1 MFKNINRK
9 VLIIGI
15 LIMVFN
21 PILIVN
27 FLNLSS
33 KKTVNNVSEDNVLK
47 AADIAGTDLY
57 AERINAFVAGNK
69 SIIKQSLFTNDTNI
83 LPHFDLRDPAFYQC
97 NLLFSASNGIT
108 PNIFPR
114 VLNEN
119 GFSYQ
124 YEMCFNGFSGFL
136 YYDEKLDEDDAKIRA
151 NRALEIIRRKFAI
164 DLILINVSE
173 PNFFPF
179 IGHYPDWKIFL
190 HELTTNL
197 PMDGYWKALDIN
209 RLTSEEYLVNH
220 HISST
225 FFLLNSLDFFE
236 KDLFESINQVDFNL
250 DSLDLSFIYS
260 LEIENLFEQFT
271 NIDFETIFGNLSQFI
286 GDNQTISQEDVEEF
300 SEFFDIFSLSN
311 KSHYTSI
318 MIQYEGVEEAIQK
331 VSNNQYRFNLWNAL
345 NYSGEPLRPSEKIF
359 IALAGAFMSE
369 IDITILCSDII
380 DTTPEYFD
388 LYDFLLEQIELILF
402 YAGVDFD
409 IDTVRDYTFEL
420 FWVDKGGIK
429 QNYIKPVNLDD
440 PTDFIN
446 FLPILGVQ
454 GLPSIPTG
462 IFDPIQEFIVT
473 YLINTSEPN
482 IMIRKELVNENAS
495 FGVYKDFSFNI
506 TAKNIGNE
514 TCWGVPTQFPLDLD
528 DFLSIIILP
537 LIALDILDVDD
548 FKDDLWQS
556 VEDLY
561 PNQYDSLEDFFNCE
575 EDPRIF
581 YFDTLGLGLIDTYYP
596 NINNVSNLWPYNE
609 NADAVLADT
618 FTTNQIYNILDLE
631 ESQELFTNEYSI
643 WNAENWRLEPGEKIS
658 YIYSNFSIDAYDSY
672 TEFYKYNFTIKES
685 IPKLP
690 VIISGFS
697 IMGTNPYM
705 ALTNDEES
713 WVIEA
718 EEKYLDQYDL
728 ELVFLFQNHT
738 NIDFT
743 NKSLDSISISI
754 NYTGPF
760 DVIELEVFNYS
771 VEEYQNINPYLTS
784 RDNNTSTFSFTNV
797 NGDLNWIF
805 DPYAPNNYTI
815 IIRIK
820 GTDSNVFNVS
830 INDFNIHFLYRDI
843 NEYKGQSSRIIYSS
857 TSGKIQYVRRSN
869 SISLSTHNMS
879 SIIAFSQLSNYN
891 LRVGD
896 LNTYTLHFQNIGT
909 NIAQAVN
916 ISILIPGIIQD
927 NNNFT
932 IKDNYLTYFLP
943 ELAPLEEKEISFT
956 FYVPNSESI
965 FSTVIIYKDSQLIAN
980 LNNSELNAKPNEV
993 YLSALVDYYDYFPFV
1008 HALEIYLNS
1017 SNLAPSIGGLFN
1029 LSLNLKNVGPSNFS
1043 IEEINFTLGDQFG
1056 DLIYAS
1062 PNHSLSLKNIEFNN
1076 IRTINF
1082 TLKKNDWKG
1091 YYYPSIAYLDN
1102 KDNRIFQI
1110 LSSTPIVLGN
1120 ISFLI
1125 SKSVSQNQIEVG
1137 EIITVNV
1144 TIVNTGTICVKNVTL
1159 SDIISFNQ
1167 IEFTLIEGNLI
1178 KMIEQLEANETIS
1191 ISYKIKA
1198 KTQSLVTLK
1207 PASIEYYFLS
1217 KSKEISNQIMVKI
1230 IIPTRIQ
1237 LYFTF
1242 IPSLVS
1248 LLILIYFIWRTRKY
1262 RTRKYEIQ
1270 RSEMVLFKKGPRE
1283 SILKIENTLKEQ
1295 LAKLDQEKNK
1305 IPKVTD
1311 NTTNNGGGE

>member
-1 MFKNINRK
+1 MFKNIVRK
-9 VLIIGI
+9 VLIICI

-27 FLNLSS
+27 FSNLSFKETS
-33 KKTVNNVSEDNVLK
+33 DNVSEDNALK
-47 AADIAGTDLY
+47 TADVAGTDLY
-57 AERINAFVAGNK
+57 AEKINAFVAGNK

-108 PNIFPR
+108 PSIFPR

-124 YEMCFNGFSGFL
+124 YEMSFNGFSGFL
-136 YYDEKLDEDDAKIRA
+136 YYDEELDEDDAKMRA
-151 NRALEIIRRKFAI
+151 DRALEIIRRKFEI
-164 DLILINVSE
+164 DLIMINVSE

-179 IGHYPDWKIFL
+179 IGYYPEWGVFL

-209 RLTSEEYLVNH
+209 RLTSEEYLMNH

-271 NIDFETIFGNLSQFI
+271 NVDFETIFGNLSQLI

-300 SEFFDIFSLSN
+300 SEFFNILSLSN
-311 KSHYTSI
+311 KSHYTSL
-318 MIQYEGVEEAIQK
+318 MIQYEGLEEAIQK
-331 VSNNQYRFNLWNAL
+331 VGINQYKFNLWNAL
-345 NYSGEPLRPSEKIF
+345 NYSGEALRPSEKIF

-369 IDITILCSDII
+369 IDITILCTDII
-380 DTTPEYFD
+380 DATPKYFD

-409 IDTVRDYTFEL
+409 LDTVRDYTFEL
-420 FWVDKGGIK
+420 FWVDKSGIK

-440 PTDFIN
+440 STDFIN

-454 GLPSIPTG
+454 GLPGIPTG
-462 IFDPIQEFIVT
+462 IFDPIQDFIVT
-473 YLINTSEPN
+473 YLINTPEPN
-482 IMIRKELVNENAS
+482 IMIKKELVNKNAS
-495 FGVYKDFSFNI
+495 FGVFKDFSFNI
-506 TAKNIGNE
+506 TAENIGNE

-537 LIALDILDVDD
+537 LSILNLLDVDD
-548 FKDDLWQS
+548 FKDDLWDS
-556 VEDLY
+556 VEVLY

-581 YFDTLGLGLIDTYYP
+581 YFDTLGLGIIDTYYP
-596 NINNVSNLWPYNE
+596 NLNNVSNLWPYNE

-618 FTTNQIYNILDLE
+618 FTTSTIYDILDLE
-631 ESQELFTNEYSI
+631 GSQELFTNEYSI
-643 WNAENWRLEPGEKIS
+643 WNAENWRLESGEKIS

-672 TEFYKYNFTIKES
+672 TEFYKYNFTIKETL
-685 IPKLP
+685 PKLP
-690 VIISGFS
+690 AIISGFS

-728 ELVFLFQNHT
+728 ELIFLFQNQT
-738 NIDFT
+738 DIDFT
-743 NKSLDSISISI
+743 NKSLDGISISI

-760 DVIELEVFNYS
+760 DIIDLEVFNYS
-771 VEEYQNINPYLTS
+771 VEEYQNINPYLTY

-820 GTDSNVFNVS
+820 GIDSNVFNVS

-843 NEYKGQSSRIIYSS
+843 NEYKGHSSRILYSS
-857 TSGKIQYVRRSN
+857 MTGNVQYVRRSN
-869 SISLSTHNMS
+869 SISLSTNNMS

-909 NIAQAVN
+909 NIAQDVN

-927 NNNFT
+927 SINFT
-932 IKDNYLTYFLP
+932 INDNYLNYFLP
-943 ELAPLEEKEISFT
+943 KLAPLEEKEISFT

-965 FSTVIIYKDSQLIAN
+965 FSTVIIYKDTQLITN
-980 LNNSELNAKPNEV
+980 LNSSELNAKPNEL
-993 YLSALVDYYDYFPFV
+993 YLSVFVDYYNYFPFV
-1008 HALEIYLNS
+1008 HTLEIYLNS
-1017 SNLAPSIGGLFN
+1017 SNSAPSIGDLFN
-1029 LSLNLKNVGPSNFS
+1029 LSLNLKNVGPFAFS
-1043 IEEINFTLGDQFG
+1043 IEGINFTLGDQFG

-1062 PNHSLSLKNIEFNN
+1062 PNHSLTFKNIEYNN
-1076 IRTINF
+1076 IKTLNF
-1082 TLKKNDWKG
+1082 ALKKNDWKG
-1091 YYYPSIAYLDN
+1091 YYYPSIAYIDN
-1102 KDNRIFQI
+1102 IDNRIFQI

-1137 EIITVNV
+1137 DTITVNV
-1144 TIVNTGTICVKNVTL
+1144 TVINTGTICVKSITL
-1159 SDIISFNQ
+1159 IDIVSFNQ
-1167 IEFTLIEGNLI
+1167 IEFKLIEGNLI
-1178 KMIEQLEANETIS
+1178 KMIELIEANETIS

-1198 KTQSLVTLK
+1198 KTQSIVALK
-1207 PASIEYYFLS
+1207 PASIEFYFLL
-1217 KSKEISNQIMVKI
+1217 KYKEISNQITVKI

-1237 LYFTF
+1237 LYFIL

-1248 LLILIYFIWRTRKY
+1248 LLILTYFLWRTRKY
-1262 RTRKYEIQ
+1262 RTKKHEIQ
-1270 RSEMVLFKKGPRE
+1270 RSEMAIFKKGPRE

-1295 LAKLDQEKNK
+1295 LTKLDQEKDK
-1305 IPKVTD
+1305 ISNVTD

>member
-9 VLIIGI
+9 VLIICI

-21 PILIVN
+21 PILTVN
-27 FLNLSS
+27 FSNLSS
-33 KKTVNNVSEDNVLK
+33 IEPTDNFSENNALKT
-47 AADIAGTDLY
+47 ADVAGTDLY
-57 AERINAFVAGNK
+57 AEKINAFVAGNK

-97 NLLFSASNGIT
+97 NLLISASNGIT

-124 YEMCFNGFSGFL
+124 YEMSFSGFSGFL
-136 YYDEKLDEDDAKIRA
+136 YYDEELDENDAKMRA
-151 NRALEIIRRKFAI
+151 DRALEIIRRKFEI
-164 DLILINVSE
+164 DLIMINVSE

-179 IGHYPDWKIFL
+179 IGHYPDWGIFL

-209 RLTSEEYLVNH
+209 RLTSEEYLMNH

-236 KDLFESINQVDFNL
+236 KDLLESINQVDFNL

-271 NIDFETIFGNLSQFI
+271 NVDFETIFGNLSQFI

-300 SEFFDIFSLSN
+300 SEFFDILSLSN
-311 KSHYTSI
+311 ESHYTSI
-318 MIQYEGVEEAIQK
+318 MIQYEGLEEAIQK
-331 VSNNQYRFNLWNAL
+331 VGNNQYSFNLWNAL
-345 NYSGEPLRPSEKIF
+345 NYSGEALRPSEKIF
-359 IALAGAFMSE
+359 IALLGAFMSE
-369 IDITILCSDII
+369 IDITILCTDII
-380 DTTPEYFD
+380 DATPEYFN

-429 QNYIKPVNLDD
+429 QNYIKPVNLED
-440 PTDFIN
+440 PIDFIN

-462 IFDPIQEFIVT
+462 IFDPIEEFIVT
-473 YLINTSEPN
+473 YLINRSEPN

-495 FGVYKDFSFNI
+495 FGVFKDFSFNV
-506 TAKNIGNE
+506 TAENIGNE
-514 TCWGVPTQFPLDLD
+514 TCWGVPTHFPFDLSD
-528 DFLSIIILP
+528 IFYIIAGTLG
-537 LIALDILDVDD
+537 
-548 FKDDLWQS
+548 
-556 VEDLY
+556 EDLMGHMWDAVRGDY
-561 PNQYDSLEDFFNCE
+561 PNQYDSLEDFFNFD

-596 NINNVSNLWPYNE
+596 NLNNFSNFYPYNK
-609 NADAVLADT
+609 NADIVLTHT
-618 FTTNQIYNILDLE
+618 FGNNTIYDIFLDLDE
-631 ESQELFTNEYSI
+631 LQELFTNEYSI
-643 WNAENWRLEPGEKIS
+643 WNAKNWRLEPGEKIT

-672 TEFYKYNFTIKES
+672 TEFYNYNFTIKETF
-685 IPKLP
+685 PKLP
-690 VIISGFS
+690 AIISGFS

-705 ALTNDEES
+705 ALNNDEES

-728 ELVFLFQNHT
+728 ELVFLFQNQT

-743 NKSLDSISISI
+743 NKSLDGISISI
-754 NYTGPF
+754 NYTGPL
-760 DVIELEVFNYS
+760 DVIDLEVFNYS
-771 VEEYQNINPYLTS
+771 MEEYQNLNPYLIS
-784 RDNNTSTFSFTNV
+784 RDNNTSTFSFTNL

-805 DPYAPNNYTI
+805 NPYAPNNYTI

-843 NEYKGQSSRIIYSS
+843 NEYKGQGSRILYSS
-857 TSGKIQYVRRSN
+857 MTGNVQYVRRSN

-891 LRVGD
+891 LKVGD

-909 NIAQAVN
+909 NIAQDVN

-927 NNNFT
+927 SINFT
-932 IKDNYLTYFLP
+932 INDNYLNYFLP
-943 ELAPLEEKEISFT
+943 KLAPLEEKEISFT

-965 FSTVIIYKDSQLIAN
+965 FSTVIFYKDTQLITN
-980 LNNSELNAKPNEV
+980 LNSSELNAKPNEL
-993 YLSALVDYYDYFPFV
+993 YLYAFVDYYNYFPFV
-1008 HALEIYLNS
+1008 HTLEIYLNS
-1017 SNLAPSIGGLFN
+1017 SNLAPSIGDLFN
-1029 LSLNLKNVGPSNFS
+1029 LSLNLKNVGPFAFS

-1062 PNHSLSLKNIEFNN
+1062 PNHSLSLKNIEYNN
-1076 IRTINF
+1076 IKTLNF
-1082 TLKKNDWKG
+1082 ALKKNDWKG
-1091 YYYPSIAYLDN
+1091 YYYPCIAYIDN
-1102 KDNRIFQI
+1102 IDNRIFQI
-1110 LSSTPIVLGN
+1110 LSSTSIVLGN

-1137 EIITVNV
+1137 DAITVNV
-1144 TIVNTGTICVKNVTL
+1144 TVINTGTICIKNITL
-1159 SDIISFNQ
+1159 SDIVSFNQ
-1167 IEFTLIEGNLI
+1167 IEFKLIEGNLI
-1178 KMIEQLEANETIS
+1178 KMIELIEANETIS

-1198 KTQSLVTLK
+1198 KTQSIVALK
-1207 PASIEYYFLS
+1207 PASIEFYFLL
-1217 KSKEISNQIMVKI
+1217 KYKEISNQITVKI

-1237 LYFTF
+1237 LYFIL

-1248 LLILIYFIWRTRKY
+1248 LLILTYFLWRTRKY
-1262 RTRKYEIQ
+1262 RTKKHEIQ
-1270 RSEMVLFKKGPRE
+1270 KSEMALFKKGPRE

-1295 LAKLDQEKNK
+1295 LTKLDQEK
-1305 IPKVTD
+1305 
-1311 NTTNNGGGE
+1311 GGGE

>member
-1 MFKNINRK
+1 MFKNIVRK
-9 VLIIGI
+9 VLIICI

-27 FLNLSS
+27 FSNLSFKETS
-33 KKTVNNVSEDNVLK
+33 DNVSEDNALK
-47 AADIAGTDLY
+47 TADVAGTDLY
-57 AERINAFVAGNK
+57 AEKINAFVAGNK

-108 PNIFPR
+108 PSIFPR

-119 GFSYQ
+119 GFSNQ
-124 YEMCFNGFSGFL
+124 YEMSFNGFSGFL
-136 YYDEKLDEDDAKIRA
+136 YYDEELDEDDAKMRA
-151 NRALEIIRRKFAI
+151 DRALEIIRRKFEI
-164 DLILINVSE
+164 DLIMINVSE

-179 IGHYPDWKIFL
+179 IGYYPDWGIFL

-197 PMDGYWKALDIN
+197 PMDGYWKALDVN
-209 RLTSEEYLVNH
+209 RLTSEEYLMNH

-225 FFLLNSLDFFE
+225 YFLLNSLDFFE
-236 KDLFESINQVDFNL
+236 KELFESINQVNFNL

-260 LEIENLFEQFT
+260 LEIENLFEEFT

-300 SEFFDIFSLSN
+300 SEFFNILSLSN
-311 KSHYTSI
+311 KSHYTSL
-318 MIQYEGVEEAIQK
+318 MIQYEGLEEAIQK
-331 VSNNQYRFNLWNAL
+331 DGINQYSFNLWNAL
-345 NYSGEPLRPSEKIF
+345 NYSGDALRPSEKIF

-369 IDITILCSDII
+369 IDITILCTDII
-380 DTTPEYFD
+380 DATPKYFD

-409 IDTVRDYTFEL
+409 LDTVRDYTFEL

-440 PTDFIN
+440 STDFIN

-454 GLPSIPTG
+454 GLPGIPTG
-462 IFDPIQEFIVT
+462 IFDPIQDFIVT

-482 IMIRKELVNENAS
+482 IMIKKELVNENAS
-495 FGVYKDFSFNI
+495 FGVFKDFSFNI
-506 TAKNIGNE
+506 TAENIGNE
-514 TCWGVPTQFPLDLD
+514 TCWGVPTRFPLNLD
-528 DFLSIIILP
+528 DILSIITYP
-537 LIALDILDVDD
+537 LVDAND
-548 FKDDLWQS
+548 FKDDLWDS
-556 VEDLY
+556 VNKLY
-561 PNQYDSLEDFFNCE
+561 PNQYHSLEDFFNYDK
-575 EDPRIF
+575 DPRIF
-581 YFDTLGLGLIDTYYP
+581 YFDTQGLGLIDRYYP
-596 NINNVSNLWPYNE
+596 NINNISNLWPYNK
-609 NADAVLADT
+609 NADDVLADT
-618 FTTNQIYNILDLE
+618 FTTNSIYDDLLLFELDEL
-631 ESQELFTNEYSI
+631 QELFTNTYSI
-643 WNAENWRLEPGEKIS
+643 WNEENWKLKPGEKIS
-658 YIYSNFSIDAYDSY
+658 YIYSNFSVDAFDSY
-672 TEFYKYNFTIKES
+672 TEFYQYNFTIKES
-685 IPKLP
+685 FPNLP
-690 VIISGFS
+690 AIISGFS
-697 IMGTNPYM
+697 IMDTNPYM
-705 ALTNDEES
+705 ALTNDNES
-713 WVIEA
+713 WIIES
-718 EEKYLDQYDL
+718 EEKYINQHEL
-728 ELVFLFQNHT
+728 EVSFLFQNLT
-738 NIDFT
+738 NIDLINYT
-743 NKSLDSISISI
+743 LESISITI
-754 NYTGPF
+754 NYTDPLNLLNF
-760 DVIELEVFNYS
+760 EIFNYS
-771 VEEYQNINPYLTS
+771 IEQYQDLEPFLTS
-784 RDNNTSTFSFTNV
+784 SVNDTSTFSFTNK
-797 NGDLNWIF
+797 NGKLDWIF

-815 IIRIK
+815 IVKIR
-820 GTDSNVFNVS
+820 GMDSNVFNVS
-830 INDFNIHFLYRDI
+830 INDFNIHFSYRDI
-843 NEYKGQSSRIIYSS
+843 NEYKGQGSRILYSS
-857 TSGKIQYVRRSN
+857 MTGNVQYVKRSN

-909 NIAQAVN
+909 NIAQDVN

-932 IKDNYLTYFLP
+932 IKDNYLNYFLP
-943 ELAPLEEKEISFT
+943 KLAPLEEKEISFT

-965 FSTVIIYKDSQLIAN
+965 FSTVIIYKDTQLIAN
-980 LNNSELNAKPNEV
+980 LNSSELNAKPNEV

-1017 SNLAPSIGGLFN
+1017 SNLAPSIGDLFN
-1029 LSLNLKNVGPSNFS
+1029 LSLNLKNVGPSTFS

-1076 IRTINF
+1076 IRTLNF
-1082 TLKKNDWKG
+1082 TLKKNEWKG
-1091 YYYPSIAYLDN
+1091 YYYPSIAYIDN

-1137 EIITVNV
+1137 DIITVNV
-1144 TIVNTGTICVKNVTL
+1144 TVVNTGTICIKNVTL

-1167 IEFTLIEGNLI
+1167 IEFKLIEGNLI
-1178 KMIEQLEANETIS
+1178 KMIDHLEANENIS
-1191 ISYKIKA
+1191 ISYKIKS

-1207 PASIEYYFLS
+1207 PASIDYYFLS
-1217 KSKEISNQIMVKI
+1217 KTKEISNQINVKI

-1237 LYFTF
+1237 VYFIF

-1248 LLILIYFIWRTRKY
+1248 LLILTYFLWRTRKY
-1262 RTRKYEIQ
+1262 RTKKHEIQ

-1295 LAKLDQEKNK
+1295 LTKLDQEKDK
-1305 IPKVTD
+1305 IPKVID
-1311 NTTNNGGGE
+1311 NSTNNRGGE